1 MSASEARFG
10 DDMLPLEWLQEIGLE
25 QYVEC
30 FQVNFTI
37 GGSYLSRKLLATV
50 RLQDFSKMNIQ
61 IFEHQKLL
69 LRHIEHS
76 LQYSFNDPNRKRE
89 LSEIM
94 KNDEGCVRV

>member
-1 MSASEARFG
+1 MSAIVTRFG
-10 DDMLPLEWLQEIGLE
+10 DDMMPLEWLQEIGLA

-30 FQVNFTI
+30 FKVNFTV

-76 LQYSFNDPNRKRE
+76 LQYSFNDPNRRRE
-89 LSEIM
+89 ISEEM
-94 KNDEGCVRV
+94 QNDKERLIE

>member
-1 MSASEARFG
+1 MSAVVTRFG
-10 DDMLPLEWLQEIGLE
+10 DDMPPLEWLQEIGLE

-30 FQVNFTI
+30 FQVNFTV

-76 LQYSFNDPNRKRE
+76 LQYSFNDPSRRRE
-89 LSEIM
+89 VSEEM
-94 KNDEGCVRV
+94 QNDWGRICE